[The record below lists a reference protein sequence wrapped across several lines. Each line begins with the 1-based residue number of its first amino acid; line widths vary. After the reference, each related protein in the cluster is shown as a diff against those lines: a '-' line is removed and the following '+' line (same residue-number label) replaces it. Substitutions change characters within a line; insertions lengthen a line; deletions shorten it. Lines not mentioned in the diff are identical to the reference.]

1 MMPRLICLVAMI
13 ACAGCV
19 GNQRLSQVEYPRPVL
34 TSTKSDRTTLDQAPT
49 PRTRLQPVSCQ
60 GERYDDHL
68 IEENPNQPVLR
79 QLIPT
84 I

>member
-1 MMPRLICLVAMI
+1 MPRFICLVAVI

-19 GNQRLSQVEYPRPVL
+19 GNQKLSQAEHPRPVL
-34 TSTKSDRTTLDQAPT
+34 TSTKSDRSTSEQPPRA
-49 PRTRLQPVSCQ
+49 RTRLQPVSCQ

-79 QLIPT
+79 PLNP
-84 I
+84 